1 MWLVMAHHLST
12 EQLNVNSMF
21 TAAAST
27 AASTP
32 SHSCAPAW
40 LTTSFAGSLPPPLST
55 QSALAVRSGLPPPAS
70 HGDAIPPKLS
80 SNMSHVKNRC
90 NPHLPADRA
99 RFLRH
104 RRVHSPGTQAIRVSS
119 ASRSGIRAH
128 RRTTSHLRAR
138 YHGKDPPL
146 NSRPCGPFSFVAVTL
161 SVLLAA
167 ASSILRPTKRRIF
180 AEERIAMASSPNTAP
195 ATVTSPR
202 IFLPML
208 HFGAPTRP
216 STRPDTSNDRIRAE
230 ERIAI
235 TSPPSM
241 TPTWVSSL
249 SMGLPFRLRT
259 TSSSTRL
266 PTCSPQ
272 SNKRDASMKTP
283 TKGRILL
290 KEGNS
295 PDETSLNVTI
305 HESPDA
311 SPRRRLRLDIPPA
324 PIQRLPAA
332 ALRQF
337 PTAAQMRCAAD
348 LSIPPARQPQSI
360 HYPGFDVFMDDAR
373 NDHTTDEAF
382 DAETTNIS
390 APGRDQEQE
399 KENIGRGIP

>member
-1 MWLVMAHHLST
+1 MAHHLST

-27 AASTP
+27 AASHAVAFLRACLARDPRSLDLYRPRSPRTLLEHVACEEPMHP
-32 SHSCAPAW
+32 SS
-40 LTTSFAGSLPPPLST
+40 
-55 QSALAVRSGLPPPAS
+55 
-70 HGDAIPPKLS
+70 
-80 SNMSHVKNRC
+80 
-90 NPHLPADRA
+90 PADRHPSFVSIAVGNTRTSADYIPPTRTVSWEGPSTKFSPMWSILLCRCHPVGLA
-99 RFLRH
+99 RCRLIYSTVLTDANYGKH
-104 RRVHSPGTQAIRVSS
+104 HAI
-119 ASRSGIRAH
+119 
-128 RRTTSHLRAR
+128 LL
-138 YHGKDPPL
+138 PL
-146 NSRPCGPFSFVAVTL
+146 NDLPLDWFLPTPRSAKHNL
-161 SVLLAA
+161 SLT
-167 ASSILRPTKRRIF
+167 SPTKRRIF

-208 HFGAPTRP
+208 HFEAPTRP

-295 PDETSLNVTI
+295 PDKTSLNVTI

-311 SPRRRLRLDIPPA
+311 SPRRRLHFGYSPRSH
-324 PIQRLPAA
+324 
-332 ALRQF
+332 
-337 PTAAQMRCAAD
+337 TAAPGCRTSTIPNLKCAVPLIFLFHLRASHNQFIT
-348 LSIPPARQPQSI
+348 LA
-360 HYPGFDVFMDDAR
+360 FDVFMDDAR

-382 DAETTNIS
+382 AAETTNIS